1 MTANCACRAVPRVF
15 QPQPEKTRL
24 RSHSCAT
31 QTAARRKA
39 RRRLFVERNQG
50 ERLWG
55 DSLATA
61 EPVLATGRFRP
72 TGGQGKGGSGGG
84 CVQRFTGAGA
94 RTDGRNKPQIQLQS
108 AK

>member
-1 MTANCACRAVPRVF
+1 MANCACKAVPKVF

-24 RSHSCAT
+24 RSHSWAT

-50 ERLWG
+50 DRFKG
-55 DSLATA
+55 DSL
-61 EPVLATGRFRP
+61 
-72 TGGQGKGGSGGG
+72 GGG
-84 CVQRFTGAGA
+84 CVQRFTTEGA
-94 RTDGRNKPQIQLQS
+94 RKDGRNKPQIQLQS